1 MRSRRMHMYTVR
13 QLCLL
18 RGARRVLLCHFS
30 SFGRLQ
36 CAPAQAQT
44 HVAALLL
51 REPLVMA
58 HATAVPQWGALK
70 HPLVRRAVPLKSMEN
85 GSRSAPKSSKSP
97 SRKTDQKTRFVQ
109 FRTPRATLP

>member
-1 MRSRRMHMYTVR
+1 MHMYTVR

-85 GSRSAPKSSKSP
+85 GSRSVALRIDSP
-97 SRKTDQKTRFVQ
+97 IVIRFAIWTEIESLSVESIRIDSR
-109 FRTPRATLP
+109 L

>member
-18 RGARRVLLCHFS
+18 RGARRVLFVLSDGCVLERRHFP

-51 REPLVMA
+51 RGPLVMA
-58 HATAVPQWGALK
+58 HLTAMPQWGALK
-70 HPLVRRAVPLKSMEN
+70 HPLVPRAVPLKSM
-85 GSRSAPKSSKSP
+85 
-97 SRKTDQKTRFVQ
+97 
-109 FRTPRATLP
+109 